1 MNKSTVIKSVFAILV
16 LVILYLFAL
25 NGRYSH
31 AEQAVYFDKWTKQAL
46 IFNPD
51 TGRFEDLGGR
61 EK

>member
-1 MNKSTVIKSVFAILV
+1 MSKSTVIKSVFAILV

-51 TGRFEDLGGR
+51 TRCFEKMEGR
-61 EK
+61 K

>member
-1 MNKSTVIKSVFAILV
+1 MSKSTVVKSVFAILV

-31 AEQAVYFDKWTKQAL
+31 AEQDLYFDKWTNKAL

-51 TGRFEDLGGR
+51 TGNFENL
-61 EK
+61 K

>member
-1 MNKSTVIKSVFAILV
+1 MSKSTVVKSVFAILV

-31 AEQAVYFDKWTKQAL
+31 AEQDLYFDKWTKAL

-51 TGRFEDLGGR
+51 TGNFENL
-61 EK
+61 K

>member
-1 MNKSTVIKSVFAILV
+1 MNKSTVIKLIIAFFV

-51 TGRFEDLGGR
+51 TGSFE
-61 EK
+61 EMK